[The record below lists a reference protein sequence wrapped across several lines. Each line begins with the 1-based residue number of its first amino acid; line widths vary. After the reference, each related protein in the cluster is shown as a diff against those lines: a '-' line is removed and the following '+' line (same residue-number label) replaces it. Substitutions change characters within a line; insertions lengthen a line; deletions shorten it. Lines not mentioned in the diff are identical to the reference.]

1 MLSGPR
7 VFSSL
12 RREFRRVD
20 LDNSGDVDLQEF
32 TTAILSMKLEI
43 TEEDL
48 QRLFSIF
55 DINRDGRIQQ
65 WEFL

>member
-7 VFSSL
+7 VFSGL
-12 RREFRRVD
+12 RREFRKVD

-32 TTAILSMKLEI
+32 TTAILSMKLEV